1 MTLML
6 ANLRT
11 RQLMGV
17 IVLIALLF
25 VPIVLS
31 GHHHVDSDGA
41 CAACAVAHHAPIIGA
56 PALPI
61 LGVSVAQ
68 ADIAPRHLR
77 TAPRRTDHAPGEGRA
92 PPSVLLPAI
101 A

>member
-1 MTLML
+1 MTSML

-11 RQLMGV
+11 RQLMSA

-31 GHHHVDSDGA
+31 GHNHVDSDGA
-41 CAACAVAHHAPIIGA
+41 CAACAVVHHAPVVSA
-56 PALPI
+56 PALPTLAI
-61 LGVSVAQ
+61 SVAQ
-68 ADIAPRHLR
+68 ADVVRREVTP
-77 TAPRRTDHAPGEGRA
+77 APRRTDQAPGEGRA